1 MVDDSNKIRRVPYP
15 IVGVNRIKGLK
26 KRREGKEEDEFNEY
40 VKDTIEK
47 EKSRP
52 SLNPDEKEH
61 SKDVEN
67 DSPADRDEGSKIDII
82 V

>member
-1 MVDDSNKIRRVPYP
+1 
-15 IVGVNRIKGLK
+15 
-26 KRREGKEEDEFNEY
+26 
-40 VKDTIEK
+40 
-47 EKSRP
+47 
-52 SLNPDEKEH
+52 LNPDEKEH